1 MPDEEEEIEDGFVH
15 HANSQSIRI
24 SWFGDDPESNIK
36 GYYVAIGTSQGD
48 TSVTAG
54 YIDMGTQI
62 SADIETTLLAYI
74 DSGNI
79 YYAEVKAEN
88 GAGILSNPLSSKP
101 IKISKGNKP
110 GVIYDGRESNLDK
123 DITNDKFSIAM
134 HFEGF
139 ESEACNIVQYKW
151 SIGTYPYFSDIVD
164 FTEHGLAHNKT
175 HGKGQ
180 IHIQLEE
187 NKKYYVTVRAKTGH
201 HCDEEYIVSTSD
213 GITSD
218 FSPPEISSIV
228 PQTNEGQFFDAE
240 TGSIYLAYLD
250 SFEFKWNV
258 TDQSALHFVNFS
270 VGTHPLRQD
279 VVNMSLSLESN
290 IPTGV
295 FLPKIGESYFVN
307 VYAMDDAGYLIS
319 VSSFPIVADIS
330 SPFIHNFTCTNV
342 ISSKQS
348 VVVCSWI
355 PTEQESKLEQITIHV
370 GSRIL
375 LDDIIQTTALYSYQN
390 TWTFDANYYTKL
402 VNMSNVY
409 VTLTAKNVL
418 NKYSTETYIIAID
431 SSGPEIENVNLI
443 TWTNPD
449 NERVKQICQR
459 PWQYVDVE
467 IYRLDDNESGL
478 ERYMFFSIGLFTSI
492 MINIKEKTY

>member
-15 HANSQSIRI
+15 HANSKSIRI
-24 SWFGDDPESNIK
+24 SWTGDDPESKIK
-36 GYYVAIGTSQGD
+36 RYYVAIGTSQGD

-54 YIDMGTQI
+54 YIDMDTQN

-74 DSGNI
+74 ESGNI
-79 YYAEVKAEN
+79 YYAKVKAEN

-101 IKISKGNKP
+101 IKILKGNKQ
-110 GVIYDGRESNLDK
+110 GVIYDGREPNLDK

-134 HFEGF
+134 HFKGF
-139 ESEACNIVQYKW
+139 ESEACNIVQYEW
-151 SIGTYPYFSDIVD
+151 SIGSYPYFSDISD
-164 FTEHGLAHNKT
+164 FTEHGLAYNEN

-180 IHIQLEE
+180 IHIELEE

-201 HCDEEYIVSTSD
+201 QCHEEYIVSTSD

-218 FSPPEISSIV
+218 FSPPEISSII
-228 PQTNEGQFFDAE
+228 PQTNEGHFFDAE
-240 TGSIYLAYLD
+240 TGSVYLAYLD

-258 TDQSALHFVNFS
+258 TDQSALRFVNFS
-270 VGTHPLRQD
+270 VGTHPLKHD
-279 VVNMSLSLESN
+279 VVNMSLSLESS

-295 FLPKIGESYFVN
+295 FFPKIGESYFVN
-307 VYAMDDAGYLIS
+307 VYAMDDAGYLMS

-330 SPFIHNFTCTNV
+330 SPSIHNFTCTNV
-342 ISSKQS
+342 ISPKQS
-348 VVVCSWI
+348 VVVCSWV
-355 PTEQESKLEQITIHV
+355 TMDQESKLEQITICV
-370 GSRIL
+370 GSMEF
-375 LDDIIQTTALYSYQN
+375 LDDIIQTTALYTYQN
-390 TWTFDANYYTKL
+390 TWTVDASYYTTL

-409 VTLTAKNVL
+409 VTLKAKNVL
-418 NKYSTETYIIAID
+418 NKYSTETYLVEID

-449 NERVKQICQR
+449 NERIKQICQR

-467 IYRLDDNESGL
+467 VYGLKDDESGI
-478 ERYMFFSIGLFTSI
+478 ERSVHVF
-492 MINIKEKTY
+492 